1 MQNTFAGL
9 LKPKL
14 VEVVSHNENHSKI
27 VIEPLERGFGHSLGN
42 ALRRVMLSSIPG
54 CAVTE
59 VEIEGVQHEYSSIE
73 GVQEDVID
81 ILLNLKNLAIVLHS
95 KDEVELSLTKEGAR
109 VVTAADI
116 DLPHDVEIVNPD
128 IVLANL
134 TDAGKLNLKM
144 KVERNRGYIPA
155 SLRKENNP
163 TVPVGQLLLDASF
176 SPIKRV
182 KYIVES
188 TRVEQRTD
196 LDKLIIDLETD
207 GTVDPEETV
216 KLAATI
222 LHDQLSVFVDFE
234 KVQENIVEPEE
245 PTEPE
250 FDPVLLRPVDDLELT
265 VRSANCLKAENI
277 FYIGDLI
284 QRTEV
289 ELLKTPNLGK
299 KSLTEIKDILAL
311 KGLSLGVRLENWPPE
326 NLIDQAQA
334 GI

>member
-1 MQNTFAGL
+1 MQDIISGL

-14 VEVVSHNENHSKI
+14 VEVVSESANHSRI
-27 VIEPLERGFGHSLGN
+27 VIEPLERGYGHSLGN
-42 ALRRVMLSSIPG
+42 ALRRVLLSSIPG
-54 CAVTE
+54 YAVTD
-59 VEIEGVQHEYSSIE
+59 VKIQGVQHEYTTID

-81 ILLNLKNLAIVLHS
+81 ILLNLKQLAVVLHG
-95 KDEVELSLTKEGAR
+95 KDDVELTLSKSGAG

-116 DLPHDVEIVNPD
+116 KLPHDVEIINPELV
-128 IVLANL
+128 IAHL
-134 TDAGKLNLKM
+134 TQAADLNM
-144 KVERNRGYIPA
+144 KIRVRKGRGYEPA
-155 SLRKENNP
+155 SQRKAQSESSLIGALQ
-163 TVPVGQLLLDASF
+163 VDASF
-176 SPIKRV
+176 SPVEKV
-182 KYIVES
+182 AYKVES

-196 LDKLIIDLETD
+196 LDRLIIELETN
-207 GTVDPEETV
+207 GTVDPEKTI

-234 KVQENIVEPEE
+234 KVKETVVEESTVDE
-245 PTEPE
+245 DV

-277 FYIGDLI
+277 FYIGDLS

-311 KGLSLGVRLENWPPE
+311 KGLSLGMRLENWPPQTLSDI
-326 NLIDQAQA
+326 N
-334 GI
+334 

>member
-245 PTEPE
+245 PAEPE